1 MPRMSHTPGPWT
13 AKGYPSV
20 YYPDGVW
27 YIEGPAEDAGADGF
41 INAADARLIA
51 AAPDLLAALQGV
63 AGFAHAMAEHD
74 RKYDTLG
81 FMVNCPDKR
90 CIAARA
96 AIAKATEPIVAAV

>member
-1 MPRMSHTPGPWT
+1 MADHTPGPWEYREP
-13 AKGYPSV
+13 GGEEV
-20 YYPDGVW
+20 F
-27 YIEGPAEDAGADGF
+27 GPAIYAPGAHDTDPL
-41 INAADARLIA
+41 AAAKTEADARLIA